1 MHFKRLVQLF
11 YQILLNLHYFNCST
25 YFSFFFLPVTVALM
39 EILWPWLLWLRKIM
53 DGGHGSRSTK
63 PVTQKKGT
71 ESTKNHPKKVYLC
84 KMNEIKSIC
93 VDFKGFV

>member
-25 YFSFFFLPVTVALM
+25 YFSFFFLSVTVALM

-63 PVTQKKGT
+63 PVTQKKK
-71 ESTKNHPKKVYLC
+71 EQSQQRIIPKKYIYV
-84 KMNEIKSIC
+84 K
-93 VDFKGFV
+93 

>member
-63 PVTQKKGT
+63 PVTQKKK
-71 ESTKNHPKKVYLC
+71 EQSQQRIIPKKYIYV
-84 KMNEIKSIC
+84 K
-93 VDFKGFV
+93 

>member
-53 DGGHGSRSTK
+53 DGGHGSIPSVQWFNSHGERLD
-63 PVTQKKGT
+63 T
-71 ESTKNHPKKVYLC
+71 ETNGETALSL
-84 KMNEIKSIC
+84 
-93 VDFKGFV
+93 